1 MELNDDVVLR
11 AVQARGGA
19 FPVTPEDLLNR
30 RSERLIFESVE
41 DVFVPPDALEMIQRS
56 IDRLAAAG
64 YVAGSTRYRRSSN
77 HRDGTHISPRV
88 HMTDEL
94 PIEHQANL
102 AEIAMRLTRYFACRR
117 TSDHP
122 RHRP

>member
-11 AVQARGGA
+11 AVQPHGGA

-64 YVAGSTRYRRSSN
+64 YVAGSRGTAG
-77 HRDGTHISPRV
+77 HRITETG
-88 HMTDEL
+88 
-94 PIEHQANL
+94 
-102 AEIAMRLTRYFACRR
+102 R
-117 TSDHP
+117 TYLREST
-122 RHRP
+122 